1 MKIIKKLYI
10 PLLSLVLVLSC
21 FTVSQMDASAA
32 MSANDHI
39 GPGSNQGGGDHLR
52 SSDIRYPVE
61 RENVSCMAYVE
72 VTEDHAD
79 FCGCSVYRDITI
91 TYSDFGAPYG
101 TSGYCRNCRHRFSY
115 HHTGGGGS
123 SGGGSYVPS
132 HTHNYS
138 TTWGAWRKIS
148 SCRLPG

>member
-1 MKIIKKLYI
+1 MKIIKKLCI

-32 MSANDHI
+32 MSANDRK
-39 GPGSNQGGGDHLR
+39 GPGYNQGGGDHYR
-52 SSDIRYPVE
+52 PPDIRYPAE
-61 RENVSCMAYVE
+61 RENVSCHAYIGSI
-72 VTEDHAD
+72 EDSA
-79 FCGCSVYRDITI
+79 FICRCYVYLDATLS
-91 TYSDFGAPYG
+91 YPDNGPPYG
-101 TSGYCRNCRHRFSY
+101 TVGTCSNCWHLYSD
-115 HHTGGGGS
+115 HT

>member
-1 MKIIKKLYI
+1 MKIIKKLCI
-10 PLLSLVLVLSC
+10 PLFSLVLVLSC
-21 FTVSQMDASAA
+21 FSVSQMDASAA

-39 GPGSNQGGGDHLR
+39 GPGSNQGGGEHLR
-52 SSDIRYPVE
+52 SSDIRYPAELVGVICQV
-61 RENVSCMAYVE
+61 RIGSIDGSTSHCP
-72 VTEDHAD
+72 
-79 FCGCSVYRDITI
+79 CSSYHDNSVIYPINGD
-91 TYSDFGAPYG
+91 PYG
-101 TSGYCRNCRHRFSY
+101 TVGTCSNCWHLYSD
-115 HHTGGGGS
+115 HT

>member
-1 MKIIKKLYI
+1 MKIIKKLCI

-21 FTVSQMDASAA
+21 FSVSQMDASAA

-39 GPGSNQGGGDHLR
+39 GPRSNWGGGEHLHPP
-52 SSDIRYPVE
+52 DIRYPEEKV
-61 RENVSCMAYVE
+61 NVDCRAPV
-72 VTEDHAD
+72 VTPEGYSSL
-79 FCGCSVYRDITI
+79 CRCTVYRDAPW
-91 TYSDFGAPYG
+91 SDSAIGPASG
-101 TSGYCRNCRHRFSY
+101 ISGYCQNCRHHY
-115 HHTGGGGS
+115 YEHTSGGGGS
-123 SGGGSYVPS
+123 NS

>member
-1 MKIIKKLYI
+1 MKIIKKLCI

-32 MSANDHI
+32 MSANDYI
-39 GPGSNQGGGDHLR
+39 GPGSNQGGGERMHPNGIL
-52 SSDIRYPVE
+52 YPAEKV
-61 RENVSCMAYVE
+61 NVICIPYAKDTATDML
-72 VTEDHAD
+72 
-79 FCGCSVYRDITI
+79 CGCSVYRDDTP
-91 TYSDFGAPYG
+91 TYPDNGPPYG
-101 TSGYCRNCRHRFSY
+101 TSGLCRNCEHSY
-115 HHTGGGGS
+115 FDHYTGVVGGPGS
-123 SGGGSYVPS
+123 DGSNS